1 MPNEVIE
8 HTVQV
13 KKKNKPNRKQTAPP
27 PQPLE
32 SVIAICFLEDC
43 KLIQKFNSA

>member
-13 KKKNKPNRKQTAPP
+13 KKKKNHKKQPKTTSPP
-27 PQPLE
+27 SSPWNL
-32 SVIAICFLEDC
+32 
-43 KLIQKFNSA
+43 